1 MMCLKLRNVTILFLL
16 ILTGCRSGPDR
27 QEGVT
32 SIAVESDWGIEELS
46 WSPDGHYLAFT
57 NATSRNQGVYVLDL
71 ETEKHYPIQEYD
83 DRDVYET
90 AGPAWSPDS
99 HSLILRYP
107 SHRVYRAGQPVK
119 LSPFNIVVIN
129 WETDELPLNLLNG
142 AYATWGTQQDEVI
155 IIDGPV
161 GELEQETPIYLVN
174 LTTGE
179 SRELA
184 KTVAGLA
191 FTSEALDISSTGLLA
206 FRTQGKL
213 LIVDTAS
220 GEEVGEIEVASR
232 LYSPTWS
239 PNGEILA
246 YVQDKANPSETEWR
260 GVIYFSTS
268 DGLCRSEP
276 LDLGFV
282 VKSIAWSPDGEQLAF
297 ATTDPGKIYFLDLTV
312 GKGKILFD
320 SYQVHCQD

>member
-1 MMCLKLRNVTILFLL
+1 MMCLKMRNVTILFLL
-16 ILTGCRSGPDR
+16 ILTGCRAGPDR

-32 SIAVESDWGIEELS
+32 SITVGSDWTMRELS
-46 WSPDGHYLAFT
+46 WSPDGRYLAFT
-57 NATSRNQGVYVLDL
+57 NETSRNQGVYVLDL
-71 ETEKHYPIQEYD
+71 ETEKYYPIQEYD
-83 DRDVYET
+83 DRNVYEA

-99 HSLILRYP
+99 RSLILRYP
-107 SHRVYRAGQPVK
+107 AYTVGRAGQPVK
-119 LSPFNIVVIN
+119 LSPYDIVVIN
-129 WETDELPLNLLNG
+129 WGTDELPLNLLNG

-155 IIDGPV
+155 IIDSDV
-161 GELEQETPIYLVN
+161 GKLGQETPIYLVN

-184 KTVAGLA
+184 KTVGG
-191 FTSEALDISSTGLLA
+191 FVFIEEALDVSSTGLLA
-206 FRTQGKL
+206 FRTEGKL

-220 GEEVGEIEVASR
+220 GEEVGEIEAANR

-246 YVQDKANPSETEWR
+246 YVQDRANPSETEWR

-276 LDLGFV
+276 LDLGFI

-297 ATTDPGKIYFLDLTV
+297 TTPVPGKIYFLDLTT
-312 GKGKILFD
+312 GNGKILFD
-320 SYQVHCQD
+320 SYQGRCQD